1 MIGNNNNMIRTS
13 IRDYAN
19 FRVSRG
25 RIKYTN
31 LSCKYIIHSE
41 RFNNNNNRTI
51 YCYSRNRLL
60 SVSHQRRII

>member
-1 MIGNNNNMIRTS
+1 MIDNNNNNMIRTS

-19 FRVSRG
+19 CRVSRG

-31 LSCKYIIHSE
+31 LSGKYIIHSE
-41 RFNNNNNRTI
+41 RFNNNNNRI
-51 YCYSRNRLL
+51 YCYSRHRLL